1 MNDPSAHAPA
11 QAGAGPPRLHR
22 VLTLWDL
29 IFYGI
34 VLIMPI
40 APVPMF
46 GVAQQ
51 LSRGHFVSTILIA
64 MLTMLFT
71 AVSYGR
77 MATLY
82 PTAGSAYTYV
92 GRGLNPHLGFLTGWA
107 MFLDYLIQP
116 LLNGIFVALT
126 VKRFLPQIPY
136 FLLSAIFVGLM
147 TYMNLRGI
155 RTTARANLI
164 LVITMS
170 AVILA
175 FMVLA
180 VRYLFH
186 GGGWGGV
193 FSLQPFYDPKAFD
206 LRTIWTA
213 TSYAALTYIGFDG
226 VTTLAEDVVN
236 PKQNVMLAA
245 VSVCLFTGIVGGLEV
260 YLGQRVW
267 PDYSTFP
274 NLETAFMDVSRR
286 VGGPLLFQGL
296 GVILILACMGAGMT
310 GQLGAARLLFG
321 MGRDNVL
328 PRRIFAY
335 LDPKHNTPTRNLW
348 LIGIVAYFG
357 TLFISYEQAG
367 EILNFGAFLAF
378 MGVNFATFWQFA
390 VIPPAGHKRRVFVD
404 VVMPIIGFAFCLW
417 IWVGLK
423 TPAKIVGGI
432 WFLAGVVYCAVKTRG
447 FRTRPIMID
456 FSES

>member
-1 MNDPSAHAPA
+1 LGEPAVQTVPNSGASA
-11 QAGAGPPRLHR
+11 PRLRR

-46 GVAQQ
+46 GIAQK
-51 LSRGHFVSTILIA
+51 LSNGHFVTTILIA
-64 MLTMLFT
+64 MLAMLFT

-77 MATLY
+77 MAAIY

-116 LLNGIFVALT
+116 LLNGIFVTLT
-126 VKRFLPQIPY
+126 VKRFLPQVPY
-136 FLLSAIFVGLM
+136 FVLAAFFVGIM

-155 RTTARANLI
+155 RATARANI
-164 LVITMS
+164 VLVAVMS
-170 AVILA
+170 VVIVA

-180 VRYLFH
+180 IRYLFH
-186 GGGWGGV
+186 WGGWGGI
-193 FSLQPFYDPKAFD
+193 FSYEPFYNPRAFD
-206 LRTIWTA
+206 IRTIWTA

-236 PKQNVMLAA
+236 PKRNVKLAA
-245 VSVCLFTGIVGGLEV
+245 ISVCLFTGIVGGFEV
-260 YLGQRVW
+260 YLGQRIW
-267 PDYSTFP
+267 PDFSTFP
-274 NLETAFMDVSRR
+274 NLETAFMDVTRR
-286 VGGPLLFQGL
+286 VGGPLLFQAL

-335 LDPKHNTPTRNLW
+335 LDPKHNTPTRNIW
-348 LIGIVAYFG
+348 LIGIVAYVG
-357 TLFISYEQAG
+357 TLLISYEQAG

-378 MGVNFATFWQFA
+378 MGVNFATFWQFT
-390 VIPPAGHKRRVFVD
+390 VIPRPDHKRRSLQD
-404 VVMPIIGFAFCLW
+404 VVMPLIGFVFCLW
-417 IWVGLK
+417 IWVGLR
-423 TPAKIVGGI
+423 TPAQIVGGI
-432 WFLAGVVYCAVKTRG
+432 WFLSGLIYCAVKTRG

>member
-1 MNDPSAHAPA
+1 VGVSKA
-11 QAGAGPPRLHR
+11 QTGQNSSVAIPHLRR

-34 VLIMPI
+34 ILIMPI

-46 GVAQQ
+46 GVAQK
-51 LSRGHFVSTILIA
+51 LSNGHYVTTILIA
-64 MLTMLFT
+64 MAAMIFT

-77 MATLY
+77 MAALY

-116 LLNGIFVALT
+116 LLNGIYVSLT
-126 VKRFLPQIPY
+126 LKRFLPQLPY
-136 FLLSAIFVGLM
+136 FVLAAFFVGLM

-155 RTTARANLI
+155 RSTARANIVL
-164 LVITMS
+164 LVIMS
-170 AVILA
+170 VVILA

-186 GGGWGGV
+186 FEGWGGL
-193 FSLQPFYDPKAFD
+193 FSTEPFYNPKAFD
-206 LRTIWTA
+206 IRTIWTA

-236 PKQNVMLAA
+236 PKRNVMLAA
-245 VSVCLFTGIVGGLEV
+245 VSVCLFTGVVGGLEV

-274 NLETAFMDVSRR
+274 NLETAFMDITRR
-286 VGGPLLFQGL
+286 VGGPLLFQAL
-296 GVILILACMGAGMT
+296 GVILILGCMGAGMT

-328 PRRIFAY
+328 PRRVFAY
-335 LDPKHNTPTRNLW
+335 LDPKSNTPTRNLW
-348 LIGIVAYFG
+348 LIGGVAYLG
-357 TLFISYEQAG
+357 TLLISYEQAG

-378 MGVNFATFWQFA
+378 MGVNLATFWQFTL
-390 VIPPAGHKRRVFVD
+390 IPPPKYKRRLLQD
-404 VVMPIIGFAFCLW
+404 IVMPLVGFLFCLW

-423 TPAKIVGGI
+423 TPAKIVGGV
-432 WFLAGVVYCAVKTRG
+432 WFLAGLIYCAIKTRG
-447 FRTRPIMID
+447 FRKRPIMID
-456 FSES
+456 FSEA